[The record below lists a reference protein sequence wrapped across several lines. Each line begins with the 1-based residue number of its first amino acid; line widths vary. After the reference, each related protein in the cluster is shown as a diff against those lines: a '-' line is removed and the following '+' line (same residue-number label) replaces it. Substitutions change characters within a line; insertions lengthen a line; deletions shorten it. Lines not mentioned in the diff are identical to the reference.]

1 MTTKFILMLVLITW
15 LLLIILF
22 VGFYT
27 NNDPKSNNVRI
38 YNLSIS
44 KLASQRASEFI
55 LRIFYI
61 GIGRRNCEMG

>member
-1 MTTKFILMLVLITW
+1 MTKKFILMLVLITW

-44 KLASQRASEFI
+44 KLVSQRASEFI

-61 GIGRRNCEMG
+61 GIGRRNCG